1 MSAPLYERLINYHNQ
16 NRISFAMPG
25 HKNGRGIKS
34 ELINYD
40 VTELEATENL
50 HHPREFVTEAKRL
63 LSKLYGSEE
72 SYILTCGSTAGIQAM
87 IASCVKRGGTLLAA
101 ADCHM
106 SVINACAI
114 LGIKLK
120 FIPREI
126 DGDFLIAKRLFGIE
140 EYMDGAD
147 AVIITSPTYYGLC
160 SDIGEIA
167 KSCHKRGIP
176 LLVDEAHGAHFAAD
190 SRFPDNAVSL
200 GADLAVNSAH
210 KTLNA
215 LTGAAYLHFKS
226 DIVNKDRLEKALTMF
241 QTSSPSYVIAA
252 SADLAR
258 EETERGGWSEAIDRC
273 EKFKNRIK
281 DNTEIKFL
289 ENDDITRLV
298 LNLSAYD
305 TTGFEI
311 NSRLSQ
317 EFGIDIE
324 MADLIN
330 LVLIATPSN
339 TDEDFDRLYDAVL
352 KIVTGLNKMSEPLK
366 INMPPVFLETVCPS
380 DAFFEETEEVVLADG
395 AGKISAVTVTPYPP
409 GIPVLYM
416 GAVITREQVEYIEYI
431 ISAGAEVNGI
441 KDGRIEV
448 LKSEEDI

>member
-1 MSAPLYERLINYHNQ
+1 MSAPLYERLMNYHNQ

-25 HKNGRGIKS
+25 HKNGRGIKN
-34 ELINYD
+34 ELISCD
-40 VTELEATENL
+40 VTELDATENL
-50 HHPREFVTEAKRL
+50 HHPREFITESKQL
-63 LSKLYGSEE
+63 LSKLYNSEE

-87 IASCVKRGGTLLAA
+87 IAACVKRGGTLLAA

-106 SVINACAI
+106 SVINACAL

-126 DGDFLIAKRLFGIE
+126 DGEFMTSKRLFVIE
-140 EYMDGAD
+140 EFIDGAD

-160 SDIGEIA
+160 SDIETISR
-167 KSCHKRGIP
+167 SCHNRGIP
-176 LLVDEAHGAHFAAD
+176 LLVDEAHGAHFASD
-190 SRFPDNAVSL
+190 SRFPENAITL
-200 GADLAVNSAH
+200 GADITVNSAH

-226 DIVNKDRLEKALTMF
+226 DMVNKNRLEKALTMF

-258 EETERGGWSEAIDRC
+258 EEIERGGRNETIEKC

-281 DNTEIKFL
+281 DSTEIKFL

-298 LNLSAYD
+298 LNLSAYE
-305 TTGFEI
+305 TTGFEV
-311 NSRLSQ
+311 NNKLSC

-324 MADLIN
+324 MADLVN

-339 TDEDFDRLYDAVL
+339 TDEDFDSLYNAIL
-352 KIVTGLNKMSEPLK
+352 KITSELEKRKEPLK
-366 INMPPVFLETVCPS
+366 INMPPLFFETVCPS
-380 DAFFEETEEVVLADG
+380 DAFFAETAEVSLWESE
-395 AGKISAVTVTPYPP
+395 GKISAVTVTPYPP
-409 GIPVLYM
+409 GIPVIYA
-416 GAVITREQVEYIEYI
+416 GAKISREQIEYIEYI
-431 ISAGAEVNGI
+431 LSAGAEVNGI
-441 KDGRIEV
+441 ENGKIEV